1 MCQSAVTLISKT
13 LHTVDNDEKLLKIK
27 GVLALFIQTMDVS
40 SRGCYTQA
48 NADVSAELEFSSGQP
63 RQVTSH
69 NIRELRA
76 APQAKI
82 QRRL

>member
-40 SRGCYTQA
+40 SRRCYAQA
-48 NADVSAELEFSSGQP
+48 NADVSTELELPSGQF
-63 RQVTSH
+63 RQVASH
-69 NIRELRA
+69 DIRELCA

-82 QRRL
+82 QRGL